1 MSEDTNVY
9 LYSMLKRA
17 LENQDS
23 KRSRSQQVEIG
34 PSQIGGC
41 RRQVYYQLTD
51 TPTTHQPDK
60 LASIMG
66 TGIHA
71 MIADAIKS
79 EDPFGDN
86 FLIEQEMDAF
96 GIPAHTDLYIKD
108 RQLVVD
114 WKTTT
119 KAGLRYFPSEQQIMQ
134 VQLYAHMLKANG
146 ENPKEVSLVTIA
158 RDGKMEH
165 IQVHSEAYDPA
176 KAESGLLW
184 LEEVK
189 VAATKGEIPAPEKPK
204 HFCFASC
211 SWYDA
216 TGEVG
221 CLSLRRG

>member
-1 MSEDTNVY
+1 MSDDTNVF
-9 LYSMLKRA
+9 LYKLLSGA
-17 LENQDS
+17 LNAQDS
-23 KRSRSQQVEIG
+23 GRDRSKQTEIG

-41 RRQVYYQLTD
+41 RRQVYYQLID
-51 TPTTHQPDK
+51 APKTHEPDK
-60 LASIMG
+60 LSSMMG
-66 TGIHA
+66 TAIHT
-71 MIADAIKS
+71 MIAEAIKRD
-79 EDPFGDN
+79 DPFGDN
-86 FLIEQEMDAF
+86 FLIEQEMDSF

-119 KAGLRYFPSEQQIMQ
+119 KAGMRYFPSEQQIMQ
-134 VQLYAHMLKANG
+134 VQLYAHILKASG
-146 ENPKEVSLVTIA
+146 ENPKEVSLVAIA